1 MLMHPRS
8 NILMTGVGCVC
19 ACVWGGGGLTRVVVI
34 RNLQLFHKIVFPKVS
49 LREHYFCYA
58 AGNPNYI
65 MIEEIQRTSYITVT
79 FVIFTPSPPLSVGG
93 GTSLTTHFH
102 FPPAFSIPSPS
113 PFRLFL
119 TPSSSFPS
127 LPLSPY
133 SPSIPILF
141 YPLSSSI
148 TPSFSPSSYP
158 LSPSLLKIFPPPT
171 SKTWRGWRIRFNPPS
186 ISCASRDLW
195 YA

>member
-1 MLMHPRS
+1 M
-8 NILMTGVGCVC
+8 
-19 ACVWGGGGLTRVVVI
+19 CVWLTKVVVI
-34 RNLQLFHKIVFPKVS
+34 CNLQLFHKIVFPKVS

-79 FVIFTPSPPLSVGG
+79 FVIFTPSPPLSGG
-93 GTSLTTHFH
+93 GDLPYLPLSLSS
-102 FPPAFSIPSPS
+102 PFSIPSPS
-113 PFRLFL
+113 PFPLFL

-133 SPSIPILF
+133 SPSISILF
-141 YPLSSSI
+141 YPLSSST

-171 SKTWRGWRIRFNPPS
+171 SKT
-186 ISCASRDLW
+186 
-195 YA
+195 